1 MQIILLERIEQ
12 LGQMGDVVSVKS
24 GYARNFL
31 LPSGK
36 ALRANK
42 LNLEQFESRRVQL
55 ETHNLDQR
63 KEAEAVAEKLEGQT
77 FVALRQ
83 AGDSGQLFGS
93 VTTGDIASEV
103 SAGGF
108 TLTRAQVVLNRPIK
122 TLGLHDVRVKLHPEV
137 FVSVVVNVA
146 RTQEEAERQARGE
159 DINADPL
166 DEDFDEENAEE
177 ISEVFD
183 EEGAQ
188 HVAEEAEAAAD
199 EEADGDSGGGG
210 GASAP
215 EEAEEKQ

>member
-1 MQIILLERIEQ
+1 MQVILLERIEQ
-12 LGQMGDVVSVKS
+12 LGQMGDVVSVKP

-42 LNLEQFESRRVQL
+42 QNLEHFESQRVQL
-55 ETHNLDQR
+55 ETRNLDQR
-63 KEAEAVAEKLEGQT
+63 TEAEAVAAKLEGQT
-77 FVALRQ
+77 FAAIRQ

-93 VTTGDIASEV
+93 VTTGDIATEV
-103 SAGGF
+103 SSGGF
-108 TLTRAQVVLNRPIK
+108 SLTRAQVVLDRPIK
-122 TLGLHDVRVKLHPEV
+122 ALGMHDVRVKLHPEV
-137 FVSVVVNVA
+137 FVTVVLNVA

-166 DEDFDEENAEE
+166 DDDFDDEAEAE

-188 HVAEEAEAAAD
+188 HVADEQDAEEDAET
-199 EEADGDSGGGG
+199 EASQDAPD
-210 GASAP
+210 AP
-215 EEAEEKQ
+215 EQDEDKQ